1 MRRNTSVL
9 FVLVL
14 LFVADALCINYTL
27 RSGES
32 INLYDTVR
40 SLSFEAVAAIV
51 LILLSGRLLLPAVIS
66 LKQRYLKK
74 DGFSVR
80 QPLRRL
86 FVSVWF

>member
-1 MRRNTSVL
+1 MRRSTSVL

-14 LFVADALCINYTL
+14 LLAADALCINYTL
-27 RSGES
+27 KSGES
-32 INLYDTVR
+32 INISDTVR

-51 LILLSGRLLLPAVIS
+51 LIFLSVRPLLLTVIS